1 MGNNEKYSLVSS
13 SRKPR
18 NIKLHNQKLVLSL
31 FRTMTTASVSEISE
45 RINLSTTTVSKILAV
60 LQENGLIKSIGKG
73 SSTDEGGKK
82 PELFALNET
91 FKYAIGCYV
100 GADHVKIILMN
111 LKCQKI
117 ASKSK
122 WFSQPESLHKSMQE
136 LAATV
141 RQLVEENGL
150 EAKDICGIAVG
161 FDGIVEARSG
171 AIYYPIHNLSL
182 IHI

>member
-91 FKYAIGCYV
+91 FKYVIGCYV
-100 GADHVKIILMN
+100 GADHVK
-111 LKCQKI
+111 
-117 ASKSK
+117 
-122 WFSQPESLHKSMQE
+122 
-136 LAATV
+136 
-141 RQLVEENGL
+141 
-150 EAKDICGIAVG
+150 
-161 FDGIVEARSG
+161 
-171 AIYYPIHNLSL
+171 
-182 IHI
+182 